1 MLRTLCKAPNSPLR
15 TDNFEGVLIP
25 SSIHDIEK
33 TLKIQSG
40 MVKLIKEGGVLPKR
54 PLGKT
59 GVEVTILGLGGEG
72 ILRTF
77 GQEQESV
84 PLIHRAIDLGITYFE
99 SARAYS
105 GSESYYGMAL
115 KERRREI
122 FLASKSHERTGDGA
136 LKHLEISLGTM
147 KTDYLDLWMIHDV
160 RTTKDLDMIF
170 GPKGASKAFEAAKR
184 NKLVRFVGISGHR
197 NPTVLSRALDLFP
210 FDTVLMPVNP
220 AEPHYWSFL
229 QDVLPKAQGKGMGIL
244 GMKTLSRGVCTKI
257 FGVES
262 VENFLRFAMTQPI
275 STAVVGCESIEQLE
289 TNVRMAQS
297 FQPMPIREQE
307 ILIQRVKSYARE
319 LMYYKL

>member
-1 MLRTLCKAPNSPLR
+1 MR
-15 TDNFEGVLIP
+15 EG
-25 SSIHDIEK
+25 DR
-33 TLKIQSG
+33 
-40 MVKLIKEGGVLPKR
+40 LPKR
-54 PLGKT
+54 QLGKT

-77 GQEQESV
+77 GQEKEAV
-84 PLIHRAIDLGITYFE
+84 PLINRAIDLGITYFE

-136 LKHLEISLGTM
+136 LKHLEATFSAM

-160 RTTKDLDMIF
+160 RTPKDLDVIF
-170 GPKGASKAFEAAKR
+170 GPKGAIKAFESAKH
-184 NKLVRFVGISGHR
+184 NKLARFIGISGHR
-197 NPTVLSRALDLFP
+197 NPTILSRTLDLFP

-229 QDVLPKAQGKGMGIL
+229 SEVLPKAQAKGIGIL
-244 GMKTLSRGVCTKI
+244 GMKTLSRGVCIKI

-262 VENFLRFAMTQPI
+262 AENFLRFAMTQPI
-275 STAVVGCESIEQLE
+275 STTVIGCETIEQLE
-289 TNVRMAQS
+289 MNVRMAQS
-297 FQPMPIREQE
+297 FQPMPIKDQD
-307 ILIQRVKSYARE
+307 ILINRVKSYARE

>member
-1 MLRTLCKAPNSPLR
+1 M
-15 TDNFEGVLIP
+15 
-25 SSIHDIEK
+25 
-33 TLKIQSG
+33 
-40 MVKLIKEGGVLPKR
+40 KEGGVLPKR

-77 GQEQESV
+77 GQEQEAIS
-84 PLIHRAIDLGITYFE
+84 LINRAIDLGITYFE

-115 KERRREI
+115 KERRRDI
-122 FLASKSHERTGDGA
+122 FLASKSHERTAEGA
-136 LKHLEISLGTM
+136 LKYLETTLGTM
-147 KTDYLDLWMIHDV
+147 ETAYLDLWMIHDV
-160 RTTKDLDMIF
+160 RTAKDLDLIF
-170 GPKGASKAFEAAKR
+170 GPKGAIKAYEAARR
-184 NKLVRFVGISGHR
+184 NKLARFIGISGHR
-197 NPTVLSRALDLFP
+197 NPTILSRALDLFP

-244 GMKTLSRGVCTKI
+244 GMKTLSRGVCIKI
-257 FGVES
+257 FGAES

-275 STAVVGCESIEQLE
+275 STAVVGCDTIEQLE
-289 TNVRMAQS
+289 MNVRIAQS
-297 FQPMPIREQE
+297 FQPMPIKDQG
-307 ILIQRVKSYARE
+307 ILLNKVKSYARE